1 MAPPRFVPSDATLKK
16 WLDEGLTHKQIQAR
30 IKEQDGVEVA
40 LGTIS
45 AAISRAG
52 LTTMNR
58 FDDLIPR
65 PVREDHQGA
74 YPLVMLRLLGRRQQG
89 ETLTQDQANRLDSWT
104 ARLDAEDACVAYRH
118 DTADGWVYVKRRKQD
133 KGKYSRLD

>member
-1 MAPPRFVPSDATLKK
+1 MAPPRFVPSNQILEK
-16 WLDEGLTHKQIQAR
+16 WLDEGLTHREIQAR

-52 LTTMNR
+52 LSTMNR
-58 FDDLIPR
+58 CTGLIPR
-65 PVREDHQGA
+65 LIREEQEGA
-74 YPLVMLRLLGRRQQG
+74 YPLVMLRLLGRRQQDEG
-89 ETLTQDQANRLDSWT
+89 LTQDQNKRLDSWM
-104 ARLDAEDACVAYRH
+104 ARLDSEDACVAYRH

-133 KGKYSRLD
+133 TGKYSRLD

>member
-1 MAPPRFVPSDATLKK
+1 MAPPRFVPSDQTLEK
-16 WLDEGLTHKQIQAR
+16 WLDEGLTHKEIQAR

-52 LTTMNR
+52 LTSMNR
-58 FDDLIPR
+58 FDKLIPS

-89 ETLTQDQANRLDSWT
+89 EELTQDQAKRLDSWT
-104 ARLDAEDACVAYRH
+104 ARLDSEDACVAYRR
-118 DTADGWVYVKRRKQD
+118 DTADGWLYVKKRKQD
-133 KGKYSRLD
+133 AGKYSRLD

>member
-1 MAPPRFVPSDATLKK
+1 MAPPRFVPSDQILEK

-30 IKEQDGVEVA
+30 IKEQDGYEVA

-52 LTTMNR
+52 LTSMNR
-58 FDDLIPR
+58 FKDLIPS

-89 ETLTQDQANRLDSWT
+89 EELTQDQADRLDSWT
-104 ARLDAEDACVAYRH
+104 ARLDREDACVAYRH
-118 DTADGWVYVKRRKQD
+118 DSADGWVYVKRRKQD
-133 KGKYSRLD
+133 QGKYSRLD